1 MLRRDY
7 EGQECAI
14 AATLEVIGERWTLLI
29 LRDILRGNRR
39 FDQLQE
45 GLGLARNVLSNRL
58 ARLTDEGIVERRA
71 YQERPQRFEYFL
83 TEKGLDLWP
92 VLVAMLGW
100 GDKHVFG
107 SDGGPVVM
115 IHRDCGGRINDR
127 RICEDCGEWLE
138 VRDAR
143 AVRARTPTPA

>member
-1 MLRRDY
+1 MLRHDY

-14 AATLEVIGERWTLLI
+14 AATLEVVGERWTLLI
-29 LRDILRGNRR
+29 LRDILHGNRR

-45 GLGLARNVLSNRL
+45 SLGLARNVLSNRL
-58 ARLTDEGIVERRA
+58 GRLADEGIIERRP
-71 YQERPQRFEYFL
+71 YQERPERFEYFL

-100 GDKHVFG
+100 GDKHVYG
-107 SDGGPVVM
+107 ENGGPVVM
-115 IHRDCGGRINDR
+115 IHKECGGRINDR
-127 RICEDCGEWLE
+127 RICESCGEWLE

-143 AVRARTPTPA
+143 AVSASRFAPA

>member
-14 AATLEVIGERWTLLI
+14 AATLEVVGERWTLLI
-29 LRDILRGNRR
+29 LRDILHGNRR

-45 GLGLARNVLSNRL
+45 SLGLARNVLSNRL
-58 ARLTDEGIVERRA
+58 GRLADEGIIERRP
-71 YQERPQRFEYFL
+71 YQERPERFEYFL

-100 GDKHVFG
+100 GDKHVYG
-107 SDGGPVVM
+107 ENGGPVVM
-115 IHRDCGGRINDR
+115 IHKECGGRINDR
-127 RICEDCGEWLE
+127 RICESCGEWLE

-143 AVRARTPTPA
+143 AVSASRFAPA

>member
-14 AATLEVIGERWTLLI
+14 AATLEVVGERWTLLI
-29 LRDILRGNRR
+29 LRDILHGNRR

-45 GLGLARNVLSNRL
+45 SLGLARNVLSNRL
-58 ARLTDEGIVERRA
+58 GRLADEGIIQRRP
-71 YQERPQRFEYFL
+71 YQERPERFEYFL

-100 GDKHVFG
+100 GDKHVYG
-107 SDGGPVVM
+107 ENGGPVVM
-115 IHRDCGGRINDR
+115 IHKECGGRINDR
-127 RICEDCGEWLE
+127 RICESCGEWLE

-143 AVRARTPTPA
+143 AVSASRFAPA

>member
-1 MLRRDY
+1 MLRREY

-14 AATLEVIGERWTLLI
+14 AGALEVVGERWTLLI

-58 ARLTDEGIVERRA
+58 ARLTEEGILERRPS
-71 YQERPQRFEYFL
+71 QERPQRFEYFL

-92 VLVAMLGW
+92 VLVALLGW
-100 GDKHVFG
+100 GDKHVYG
-107 SDGGPVVM
+107 SEGGPVTMV
-115 IHRDCGGRINDR
+115 HKECGGRINDR
-127 RICEDCGEWLE
+127 RICESCGEWLE

-143 AVRARTPTPA
+143 AVSAGASALA